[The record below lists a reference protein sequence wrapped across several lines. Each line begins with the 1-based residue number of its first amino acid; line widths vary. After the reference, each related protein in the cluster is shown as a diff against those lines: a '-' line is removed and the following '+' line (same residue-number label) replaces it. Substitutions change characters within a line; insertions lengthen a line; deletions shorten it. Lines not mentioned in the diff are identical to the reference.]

1 MSRPLRVLIV
11 EDSEDDTLLL
21 VRELRRGGYD
31 PTFERVDTPAA
42 MNAALEQHKWDIVI
56 ADYVMP
62 HFSGPAAL
70 ELLKEKGLDLPFI
83 IVSGVIG
90 EETAVAA
97 MTAGAH
103 DYIMKDKLARLIP
116 ATERELR
123 EAEVRQ
129 ERKRAEDALKESEER
144 YRTVLEACPDPVVV
158 YDMEGNGIYINP
170 AFTRVFGWTR
180 EEFSSKKIDYVPGEN
195 WPETRAMIE
204 KVLAGESFSRVE
216 SRRYTREGKIL
227 DVSISVATYMNRDG
241 IPVGSVHTLGD
252 ITDRKLVEE
261 RLRKAHDELE
271 RRVEERTAKL
281 ARTTEQ
287 LKLELTERKRAEEA
301 LRLAHRDLATKAA
314 ALEAAN
320 EELSQYTS
328 VVSHDLKAPLRAI
341 HNYADFL
348 REDLEAALDGDQKAY
363 LDGLNRAVRQ
373 GEELVGD
380 LLEFSQVGRSS
391 VPIETIDIGV
401 FLWELIATLDFPP
414 DVDIVMGND
423 LPTIE
428 VEPVLLRQI
437 FQDLLRNAIKFNDS
451 PRKRVEIGWVPAG
464 EERHELFVRDNGIGI
479 EPRYYDQIFRVFQRL
494 HTREE
499 YEGTGLGLAIVK
511 KATGKLHGSVR
522 VESKPAEGSTF
533 FIALPKTQK
542 ER

>member
-42 MNAALEQHKWDIVI
+42 MKAALEQHKWDIVI

-70 ELLKEKGLDLPFI
+70 KLLKEKGLDLPFI

-170 AFTRVFGWTR
+170 AFTRVFGWTL
-180 EEFSSKKIDYVPGEN
+180 EELSCKKTDYVPGEN

-320 EELSQYTS
+320 EELSEYAS

-401 FLWELIATLDFPP
+401 FLRELIATLDFPP
-414 DVDIVMGND
+414 DVDILMGND